1 MNYMNNKLLFDS
13 PPVVVDPKAAIILGM
28 EGAAVLQ
35 QLHYWLTKSAN
46 HRDGKA
52 WVYNTLE
59 GWQKLSFPW
68 MSTTSISRRF
78 KELEKRGLVITGNY
92 NKTKMDKTIWY
103 TIDYEKIA
111 ELEKEMS
118 EKSIFQNEK
127 SNVQIEKSIPQFET
141 TIPETTT
148 ETTHK
153 DNTCDLAS
161 QDHALDGKNKNHH
174 QLCKTITDEIKDKFN
189 SILVDLPKVIFVE
202 DKRIKLIRGRWRDL
216 AKSNDIDQKDINA
229 MLNAFDCLFKY
240 IHKSDFLNGRNGNKT
255 SFGFDWI
262 FKQENF
268 IKILEGNYENK
279 GAAA

>member
-1 MNYMNNKLLFDS
+1 
-13 PPVVVDPKAAIILGM
+13 
-28 EGAAVLQ
+28 
-35 QLHYWLTKSAN
+35 
-46 HRDGKA
+46 
-52 WVYNTLE
+52 
-59 GWQKLSFPW
+59 
-68 MSTTSISRRF
+68 
-78 KELEKRGLVITGNY
+78 
-92 NKTKMDKTIWY
+92 MDKTIWY
-103 TIDYEKIA
+103 TINYEKIE

-148 ETTHK
+148 ESTHK
-153 DNTCDLAS
+153 DNTSDLAS
-161 QDHALDGKNKNHH
+161 QDHDLDDESKNHH
-174 QLCKTITDEIKDKFN
+174 KLCKTITKEIKNKFN
-189 SILVDLPKVIFVE
+189 TILVDLPKIRFVE

-240 IHKSDFLNGRNGNKT
+240 IHESDFLNGRNGNKT